1 MSGIVDLLLRDQTKA
16 PGVEKDPADSLPWV
30 EKYRPSDLDSIASQ
44 KDIIA
49 TGGLWHGV
57 LMGSQTVH
65 RGPQTSASPVLRSS
79 RNGKDDNHHGVCQN
93 ALRHNALKYG
103 VGGTWWWSA

>member
-1 MSGIVDLLLRDQTKA
+1 MDATVDSLFRDQTKT

-49 TGGLWHGV
+49 TG
-57 LMGSQTVH
+57 
-65 RGPQTSASPVLRSS
+65 SS
-79 RNGKDDNHHGVCQN
+79 
-93 ALRHNALKYG
+93 
-103 VGGTWWWSA
+103 

>member
-44 KDIIA
+44 KTLSRPVA
-49 TGGLWHGV
+49 
-57 LMGSQTVH
+57 
-65 RGPQTSASPVLRSS
+65 RGMAF
-79 RNGKDDNHHGVCQN
+79 
-93 ALRHNALKYG
+93 
-103 VGGTWWWSA
+103 

>member
-1 MSGIVDLLLRDQTKA
+1 MDEDMESLFRDQTKA

-30 EKYRPSDLDSIASQ
+30 EKYRPSDLGSIASQ

-49 TGGLWHGV
+49 TGGSCHVV

-65 RGPQTSASPVLRSS
+65 RGPQTPASPVLRSS
-79 RNGKDDNHHGVCQN
+79 RNGKDDDHHGVRQN
-93 ALRHNALKYG
+93 ALRHDPFKHGA
-103 VGGTWWWSA
+103 GGEGRWCM